1 MKTKIAVLVAVMLWT
16 SLSAQEQK
24 PLSFDDLIAMKRLD
38 EAILSPDGRWIL
50 YNVKE
55 YSLATNSYSSRLS
68 LLSVDGANKKSLTS
82 SSFKDLNPTW
92 SPDGRQVAFVSNRDG
107 SYQVYIMAV
116 DGGEPRRV
124 TNLSTGVSPNGLQWS
139 GNLIAFTSDV
149 FSDCPDDA
157 CNEQRNEDRA
167 QSKVRAQIFERL
179 PYRVWDSWKDGK
191 RSQLFTVEVTSGVV
205 KDLIEGDFDVPPVD
219 LGGRRDFCFS
229 PDGRQMAF
237 TMNTNANVAWS
248 TNNDIFLMPSEGGA
262 ARRISTSPGV
272 DNQPLFSPDGRYLA
286 FRSMKRAG
294 YEADKTDVM
303 IYDLAS
309 GKLSNLTQSLDR
321 SVGNFVWNGPLEI
334 YFDGDHDGYRAIHRI
349 DLATGAITRVSE
361 KLHDDLVGVTGER
374 VILKRQ
380 TIRQPTELYALDL
393 KSMKASPLT
402 ALNEDRLSRIVMNDL
417 EEFWF
422 EGAAKVKVQ
431 GFLLK
436 PPNFNPKR
444 KYPLVYLVHGGPQ
457 GAWGD
462 DFHYRWNAEMFAA
475 PGFVVVMVN
484 PRGSTGY
491 GQRFTDDINLDWG
504 GKAYEDLM
512 KGLDYVLA
520 TYTFI
525 DKNRVGA
532 AGASYGGYMMNW
544 FNGHTDRF
552 KCLVTHSGIMNKFN
566 MYGGTEELWFEEWE
580 MGGPYWEG
588 KNKSTYEKWSPHN
601 YVQNFKTPTLVLHGE
616 FDFRVP
622 VMEGMHLF
630 TVLQRKGIPSRF
642 VYFPDEGHWIVKP
655 QNAQLWWSEVLNWL
669 DHWLVPHE

>member
-1 MKTKIAVLVAVMLWT
+1 MKTKIAVWVAVMLWT

-179 PYRVWDSWKDGK
+179 PYRVWDSWKEGK
-191 RSQLFTVEVTSGVV
+191 RSQLFTVDVTSGAVN
-205 KDLIEGDFDVPPVD
+205 DLIEGDFDVPPID

-237 TMNTNANVAWS
+237 TMNTDANVAWS

-294 YEADKTDVM
+294 YEADKTDVI

-321 SVGNFVWNGPLEI
+321 SAGNIVWNGPLEI
-334 YFDGDHDGYRAIHRI
+334 YFDGDHDGYRAVYRI

-361 KLHDDLVGVTGER
+361 KHHDDLVGVTGER

-642 VYFPDEGHWIVKP
+642 VYFPDEGHWIMKP